1 MRLQKKTTVIYGG
14 GGAIGGAIA
23 RTFAREG
30 ATVYLAGPTA
40 AKLDAVAGDIG
51 PAAHT
56 AVVDALDE
64 AAVERH
70 VTHVFAEAGAIDVC
84 VNAVGIQN
92 GAQGKPLV
100 EMSPDEFGAPISDY
114 TRTNFV
120 TARAA
125 ARRMAGGAGGVII
138 GLSSPM
144 ARTATA
150 LTGSFT
156 MASAAVEL
164 FLRQLAAEQGPTGVR
179 AVCLRLN
186 GIPETATK
194 LGSSTE
200 KTWRDAAERLGVSFE
215 ELLEGVGQGSPL
227 QRPLTVREVADV
239 AAFVASD
246 AAGALTAT
254 VLNVTG
260 GAIVD

>member
-1 MRLQKKTTVIYGG
+1 MRLEKKTAVIYGG

-30 ATVYLAGPTA
+30 ATVHLAGPTA
-40 AKLDAVAGDIG
+40 AKLAAVADDIG

-56 AVVDALDE
+56 AVVDALSEE
-64 AAVERH
+64 AV
-70 VTHVFAEAGAIDVC
+70 AEHLASVGVVDVC

-100 EMSPDEFGAPISDY
+100 EMSADEFGAPIADY

-120 TARAA
+120 TAAAA
-125 ARRMAGGAGGVII
+125 ARLMASGGGGGVII

-186 GIPETATK
+186 GIPETATS

-200 KTWRDAAERLGVSFE
+200 KTWRDAADRLGISFE
-215 ELLEGVGQGSPL
+215 QLLEGVGQGSPL
-227 QRPLTVREVADV
+227 QRALTVQEVAEV

>member
-1 MRLQKKTTVIYGG
+1 MLLKDKVAVIYGG
-14 GGAIGGAIA
+14 GGALGGTIA
-23 RTFAREG
+23 RTYAREG
-30 ATVYLAGPTA
+30 ARLFLAGPTA
-40 AKLDAVAGDIG
+40 AKLEKVAADIG
-51 PAAHT
+51 SAAT
-56 AVVDALDE
+56 TDVVDALDE
-64 AAVERH
+64 EAVAAHVDAVVER
-70 VTHVFAEAGAIDVC
+70 AGRVDVC
-84 VNAVGIQN
+84 VNAVGIQS

-100 EMSPDEFGAPISDY
+100 EMSADEFGAPIADY
-114 TRTNFV
+114 TRANFV
-120 TARAA
+120 TASAA
-125 ARRMAGGAGGVII
+125 ARRMGAGGVLV

-164 FLRQLAAEQGPTGVR
+164 LLRQLAAELGPAGVR

-186 GIPETATK
+186 GVPETATR

-200 KTWRDAAERLGVSFE
+200 VTWRDAAERLGISFE
-215 ELLEGVGQGSPL
+215 ELLAGVGQGSPL
-227 QRPLTVREVADV
+227 QRPLTAQEVADV

-246 AAGALTAT
+246 RAGALTAT
-254 VLNVTG
+254 VVNVTG

>member
-1 MRLQKKTTVIYGG
+1 MTMIRLENKTAVIYGG
-14 GGAIGGAIA
+14 GGAIGSEIA

-30 ATVYLAGPTA
+30 AAVHLAGPTA
-40 AKLDAVAGDIG
+40 AKLEAVADEIG
-51 PAAHT
+51 AAST

-64 AAVERH
+64 AAVTAH
-70 VTHVFAEAGAIDVC
+70 LDGVGSVDVC
-84 VNAVGIQN
+84 VNAVGIQS
-92 GAQGKPLV
+92 GTQGKPLI
-100 EMSPDEFGAPISDY
+100 EMTADEFGAPIADY
-114 TRTNFV
+114 TRANFV

-125 ARRMAGGAGGVII
+125 ARRMTAAGSGVVI

-164 FLRQLAAEQGPTGVR
+164 LLRQLAAEVGPSGVR

-186 GIPETATK
+186 GIPETATR
-194 LGSSTE
+194 LGSSTA
-200 KTWRDAAERLGVSFE
+200 TVWRAAAERLGVSFE

-227 QRPLTVREVADV
+227 GRPLTVREVAEV

-246 AAGALTAT
+246 QASALTAT
-254 VLNVTG
+254 VVNVTG
-260 GAIVD
+260 GAVID

>member
-1 MRLQKKTTVIYGG
+1 MRLEKKTAVIYGG

-70 VTHVFAEAGAIDVC
+70 VADVVAEAGAVDVC

-100 EMSPDEFGAPISDY
+100 EMSADEFGAPISDY

-125 ARRMAGGAGGVII
+125 ARHMAGGSGGVII

-164 FLRQLAAEQGPTGVR
+164 FLRQLAAETGPTGVR

-186 GIPETATK
+186 GIPETATT

-227 QRPLTVREVADV
+227 QRPLTVQEVADV

-260 GAIVD
+260 GAVVD

>member
-1 MRLQKKTTVIYGG
+1 MRLEKKTTVIYGG

-30 ATVYLAGPTA
+30 AIVHLAGPTA
-40 AKLDAVAGDIG
+40 AKLSAVADEIG

-56 AVVDALDE
+56 AVVDALDSD
-64 AAVERH
+64 AVSRH
-70 VTHVFAEAGAIDVC
+70 LASVGAVDVC

-100 EMSPDEFGAPISDY
+100 EMSADEFGAPIADY

-125 ARRMAGGAGGVII
+125 ALRMASGGSGGVII

-186 GIPETATK
+186 GIPETAIS

-200 KTWRDAAERLGVSFE
+200 KTWRDAASRLGVTFE

-227 QRPLTVREVADV
+227 QRPLTVQEVAEV

>member
-1 MRLQKKTTVIYGG
+1 MRLEEKTAVIYGG
-14 GGAIGGAIA
+14 GGAIGGEIA

-30 ATVYLAGPTA
+30 ATVHLAGPTA
-40 AKLDAVAGDIG
+40 AKLDAVAADIG
-51 PAAHT
+51 PAAAT
-56 AVVDALDE
+56 AVVDAMDP
-64 AAVERH
+64 AAVSRH
-70 VTHVFAEAGAIDVC
+70 LDSVGRVDVC
-84 VNAVGIQN
+84 VNAVGVQN
-92 GAQGKPLV
+92 GAQGQPLV
-100 EMSPDEFGAPISDY
+100 EMTADEFGAPIRDY

-120 TARAA
+120 TGAAA
-125 ARRMAGGAGGVII
+125 ARAMASSGGGVII

-164 FLRQLAAEQGPTGVR
+164 FLRQLAAEVGPTGVR

-186 GIPETATK
+186 GIPETATR

-200 KTWRDAAERLGVSFE
+200 VTWRDAAARLGVTFE
-215 ELLEGVGQGSPL
+215 ELLDGVGQGSPL
-227 QRPLTVREVADV
+227 GRPLTVREVAEV

-260 GAIVD
+260 GAVVD

>member
-1 MRLQKKTTVIYGG
+1 MRLETKTAVIYGG

-30 ATVYLAGPTA
+30 ATVHLAGPTR
-40 AKLDAVAGDIG
+40 AKLEAVAAGL
-51 PAAHT
+51 PAART
-56 AVVDALDE
+56 AVVDAMDP
-64 AAVERH
+64 AAVARH
-70 VTHVFAEAGAIDVC
+70 IEAIGRIDIC
-84 VNAVGIQN
+84 VNAVGVQN
-92 GAQGKPLV
+92 GTQGQPLV
-100 EMSPDEFGAPISDY
+100 EMSADEFGAPIRDY

-120 TARAA
+120 TAQAA
-125 ARRMAGGAGGVII
+125 ARSMSAAGGGVII

-164 FLRQLAAEQGPTGVR
+164 LLRQLAAELGPSGVR
-179 AVCLRLN
+179 VVCLRLN
-186 GIPETATK
+186 GIPETATR

-200 KTWRDAAERLGVSFE
+200 RMWRDAAARLGVSFE
-215 ELLEGVGQGSPL
+215 QLLEGVGQGSPL
-227 QRPLTVREVADV
+227 GRPLTVREVAEV

-246 AAGALTAT
+246 AASALTAT
-254 VLNVTG
+254 VVNVTG
-260 GAIVD
+260 GAVVD